1 MCNNKSS
8 NSLCSKG
15 SLYMVKPDF
24 AIGIQ
29 ARLGST
35 RLPGKVLFPLGNS
48 TYTSLSLMVKRIRS
62 NPNLCDIP
70 IILLTTKSECD
81 TAIVNLA
88 KRLKLPFIQ
97 GSVEDVLGRYADL
110 ATSTGALNIVRLTGD
125 CPLIDPQEI
134 VRLMALH
141 KESKADYTTNTYPE
155 SPTPD
160 GLDVEIISSETLLKS
175 SCQASLPSERE
186 HVTFHIASSTSFK
199 TVRSPMATTTET
211 YTRLTLD
218 TSWDY
223 QLISFIVDSL
233 ESPDSATTSQIL
245 KVYTD
250 HNLGDLVSHIVRN
263 SGWQTAFDADAKY
276 LDKSQKNVMN
286 S

>member
-1 MCNNKSS
+1 
-8 NSLCSKG
+8 
-15 SLYMVKPDF
+15 MVKTDF

-48 TYTSLSLMVKRIRS
+48 TYNSLSLMVERIRS
-62 NPNLCDIP
+62 NAKLCDIP
-70 IILLTTKSECD
+70 ITLLTTKSECD

-88 KRLKLPFIQ
+88 KYLNVGFIQ
-97 GSVEDVLGRYADL
+97 GSVEDVLGRYSDL
-110 ATSTGALNIVRLTGD
+110 ATSESALNIIRLTGD
-125 CPLIDPQEI
+125 CPLIDSQEI

-160 GLDVEIISSETLLKS
+160 GLDVEIISSEALIKS
-175 SCQASLPSERE
+175 SSHACLPSERE
-186 HVTFHIASSTSFK
+186 HVTFHIASSSSFK
-199 TVRSPMATTTET
+199 TVRSPMVTTMEA

-218 TSWDY
+218 TAWDY

-233 ESPDSATTSQIL
+233 ESPEIATTSEIL

-250 HNLGDLVSHIVRN
+250 NSLGNLVSHIAKN
-263 SGWQTAFDADAKY
+263 SGWNSAFEADMKY
-276 LDKSQKNVMN
+276 LDKS
-286 S
+286 